1 MATFTSLPF
10 ELRSQIFA
18 LAKPTSITIHIRE
31 DADLIITAI
40 SSPPALLTSTKE
52 SRAAA
57 QKWDLKPYAVL
68 TGDDY
73 QNILFDQ
80 DTCLH
85 LIITPSTAEYP
96 AITWTELYTVLGDA
110 LLDAKK
116 VEIECSK
123 PLRLARLFMLPE
135 NEFVGVGQSCV
146 EAELFGSEIISSDR
160 DTREALRRDISVCVG
175 DEEWVLR
182 EEVVE
187 GFGLE
192 ASFETKAFFR
202 VDEGAEASALY
213 FQAAKVEMEVD
224 VQASALYFQDAEVE
238 KWSGEELTE
247 DALDRLRDE
256 MGVLFPATV
265 YTVKSDPGGSVMPE
279 LDWF

>member
-1 MATFTSLPF
+1 MATLTSLPS

-31 DADLIITAI
+31 EADLIITGI
-40 SSPPALLTSTKE
+40 SSPPALLTTTKE

-57 QKWDLKPYAVL
+57 QNWDLKPYGIL
-68 TGDDY
+68 IGDNY
-73 QNILFDQ
+73 QDILFDK

-116 VEIECSK
+116 VEIECSE
-123 PLRLARLFMLPE
+123 PLRLARLFMSPE
-135 NEFVGVGQSCV
+135 SEFVGVGQSCV
-146 EAELFGSEIISSDR
+146 EAGMFGSEVISSDR
-160 DTREALRRDISVCVG
+160 DTREALHPDISVCVW

-182 EEVVE
+182 NEMVE

-192 ASFETKAFFR
+192 VGFATKAFVR
-202 VDEGAEASALY
+202 ADEGVETSALY
-213 FQAAKVEMEVD
+213 FQAAEVGVEESVKT
-224 VQASALYFQDAEVE
+224 SALYFQDAEVE
-238 KWSGEELTE
+238 KWSGEKLTE
-247 DALDRLRDE
+247 SALDRLRDE

-265 YTVKSDPGGSVMPE
+265 YTVKPDPGGSVMPE
-279 LDWF
+279 LD